1 MYASSPSLSS
11 VSTVGTPPSSKGP
24 VYCHTG
30 ILQCSLSSGSAEP
43 FGKSSPGGGVN
54 SCQAALLA
62 LVAPHRH
69 SESPAR
75 SLCIR
80 PERSRPLERQNM
92 KQSAADCCFCM
103 GSRKKGIPLRQGS
116 SELLRLAA
124 LTHDVSWKFC
134 WSSVSPAARG
144 KQPTSWRSTLTWP
157 SCGLWLTVALAW
169 SSAESRAQTGATPAA
184 EAAPREA
191 KIRAEARGMANCA
204 AWQQVVRGRARDI
217 VNSFPLEQT

>member
-1 MYASSPSLSS
+1 MYASSLTLSS
-11 VSTVGTPPSSKGP
+11 VSTVGTASSSRGP
-24 VYCHTG
+24 VYFHTN
-30 ILQCSLSSGSAEP
+30 ILQCSLSSGTES
-43 FGKSSPGGGVN
+43 FGSSSPGGGVD

-191 KIRAEARGMANCA
+191 KIRAEARGIANCA
-204 AWQQVVRGRARDI
+204 AWQQVVRGRAKNV
-217 VNSFPLEQT
+217 VNSFSLEQT